1 MSTDADFGERLEAQ
15 TATYLDRIDDCVALL
30 PRRPSTSTR
39 AAARTARRS
48 TKLPPSKA
56 SATTKSGEI
65 TGVITNA
72 GPDDIGLLNTRINFN
87 ESALL
92 DFYKELDVVP
102 NHTER
107 IVQEVA
113 MMRPDAD
120 TDSFR
125 DMREMADR
133 ITKMTAVLGDVV
145 ERFVRGLAR
154 SDATETLTEGIE
166 AIRDLE
172 SECDD
177 LRNDAIET
185 AFADTDIDQPLV
197 YRELAILLD
206 ELANTIEDLTDRIVV
221 IASKEPGIVT
231 DTDPDADVE

>member
-1 MSTDADFGERLEAQ
+1 MSTDADFGERLEA
-15 TATYLDRIDDCVALL
+15 TSVTYLDRIDDCVALL
-30 PRRPSTSTR
+30 PR
-39 AAARTARRS
+39 A
-48 TKLPPSKA
+48 LDEYA
-56 SATTKSGEI
+56 SGGDYRETVDEIATIESECDELVRGI
-65 TGVITNA
+65 TGTITNA

-107 IVQEVA
+107 IVQEVV

-120 TDSFR
+120 GDPFR
-125 DMREMADR
+125 DMRKMATR
-133 ITKMTAVLGDVV
+133 IVEMTAVLGDVV
-145 ERFVRGLAR
+145 EGFVHGLAR
-154 SDATETLTEGIE
+154 SGATETLTEGIE
-166 AIRDLE
+166 TIRGLE
-172 SECDD
+172 SECDG

-185 AFADTDIDQPLV
+185 AFADDAVDQPLV

-206 ELANTIEDLTDRIVV
+206 ELANTIEDLTDRMVV

-231 DTDPDADVE
+231 EADPEAEAE

>member
-1 MSTDADFGERLEAQ
+1 MSTDADFGEQLETRTVA
-15 TATYLDRIDDCVALL
+15 YLDRIDDCVALL
-30 PRRPSTSTR
+30 PRALDEYASGGAYDETVDEI
-39 AAARTARRS
+39 AAVESECDELVRGLTA
-48 TKLPPSKA
+48 L
-56 SATTKSGEI
+56 I
-65 TGVITNA
+65 TDA

-92 DFYKELDVVP
+92 DFYNELDVVA

-113 MMRPDAD
+113 MMRPDAGVEP
-120 TDSFR
+120 FA
-125 DMREMADR
+125 DMREMATR
-133 ITKMTAVLGDVV
+133 IAEMTAVLGDVV
-145 ERFVRGLAR
+145 EGFVRGLAR
-154 SDATETLTEGIE
+154 ADATETLTEGIE

-172 SECDD
+172 SECDA

-185 AFADTDIDQPLV
+185 AFADDAVDQPLV

-231 DTDPDADVE
+231 DADGE

>member
-1 MSTDADFGERLEAQ
+1 MSTDADFGERLEVQ
-15 TATYLDRIDDCVALL
+15 TAAYLDRIADCVALL
-30 PRRPSTSTR
+30 PRALDEYASDGPYRETADEI
-39 AAARTARRS
+39 AAIESECDELVRNITA
-48 TKLPPSKA
+48 T
-56 SATTKSGEI
+56 
-65 TGVITNA
+65 ITNA

-92 DFYKELDVVP
+92 DFYNELDVVA

-107 IVQEVA
+107 IVQEVV

-120 TDSFR
+120 GDSFR
-125 DMREMADR
+125 DMREMAGR
-133 ITKMTAVLGDVV
+133 IVEMVTVLGDVV
-145 ERFVRGLAR
+145 EGFVRGLAR

-172 SECDD
+172 SECDE
-177 LRNDAIET
+177 LRNDAIAT
-185 AFADTDIDQPLV
+185 AFADDAVDQPLV

-206 ELANTIEDLTDRIVV
+206 ELANTIEDLTDRMVV

-231 DTDPDADVE
+231 EANPDADGE

>member
-1 MSTDADFGERLEAQ
+1 MATDADFGERLETRTVA
-15 TATYLDRIDDCVALL
+15 YLDRIDDCVALL
-30 PRRPSTSTR
+30 PRALDQFATEGGFDETVDEI
-39 AAARTARRS
+39 AAVESECDDLVRELTA
-48 TKLPPSKA
+48 L
-56 SATTKSGEI
+56 I
-65 TGVITNA
+65 TDA

-92 DFYKELDVVP
+92 DFYNELDVVA

-113 MMRPDAD
+113 MMRPAAD
-120 TDSFR
+120 VDPFD

-133 ITKMTAVLGDVV
+133 IAEMTDVLADVV
-145 ERFVRGLAR
+145 EGFVRGLAR
-154 SDATETLTEGIE
+154 ADATETLAEGIE
-166 AIRDLE
+166 SIRALE

-185 AFADTDIDQPLV
+185 AFADGSIDQPLV

-231 DTDPDADVE
+231 DADGE

>member
-1 MSTDADFGERLEAQ
+1 MSTEADFGERLETQ
-15 TATYLDRIDDCVALL
+15 TETYLDRIDDCVALL
-30 PRRPSTSTR
+30 PRVLDEY
-39 AAARTARRS
+39 AADGPYRDTVDEI
-48 TKLPPSKA
+48 
-56 SATTKSGEI
+56 ATVESECDDLVRDLRVLI
-65 TGVITNA
+65 TDA

-92 DFYKELDVVP
+92 DFYNELDVVA

-107 IVQEVA
+107 IAQEVA
-113 MMRPDAD
+113 MMRPDA
-120 TDSFR
+120 SVEPFA

-133 ITKMTAVLGDVV
+133 IAEMVAVLGDVV
-145 ERFVRGLAR
+145 EGFVRGLAR
-154 SDATETLTEGIE
+154 ADATETLAEGIE

-185 AFADTDIDQPLV
+185 AFADEAIDQPLV

-206 ELANTIEDLTDRIVV
+206 ELANAVEDLTDRIVV

-231 DTDPDADVE
+231 EADGE

>member
-15 TATYLDRIDDCVALL
+15 TAAYLARIDDCVRLL
-30 PRRPSTSTR
+30 PRALDEYAEGGAYRETVDEI
-39 AAARTARRS
+39 AAIESECDAQVR
-48 TKLPPSKA
+48 
-56 SATTKSGEI
+56 EI

-92 DFYKELDVVP
+92 DFYKELDVVA

-113 MMRPDAD
+113 MMRPSAEV
-120 TDSFR
+120 DSFAS
-125 DMREMADR
+125 MREMAER
-133 ITKMTAVLGDVV
+133 VVEMTAILGDVV

-154 SDATETLTEGIE
+154 SDATETLTAGIE
-166 AIRDLE
+166 SIRDLE

-177 LRNDAIET
+177 LRNDAVAT
-185 AFADTDIDQPLV
+185 AFADDAIDQPLV

-221 IASKEPGIVT
+221 IATKEPGIVT
-231 DTDPDADVE
+231 EADPSGEEE

>member
-1 MSTDADFGERLEAQ
+1 MSTDDSFGERLEGQ
-15 TATYLDRIDDCVALL
+15 TAAYLDRIDDCVALL
-30 PRRPSTSTR
+30 PRALDEYANDGPYRETGDEIAAIESECDDQVR
-39 AAARTARRS
+39 A
-48 TKLPPSKA
+48 
-56 SATTKSGEI
+56 I
-65 TGVITNA
+65 TGTITNA

-92 DFYKELDVVP
+92 DFYTELDVVP

-107 IVQEVA
+107 IVQEVV

-120 TDSFR
+120 VDSFR

-133 ITKMTAVLGDVV
+133 IAEMTAVLGDVV
-145 ERFVRGLAR
+145 ERFVHGLAR

-172 SECDD
+172 SECDE
-177 LRNDAIET
+177 LRNSAIET
-185 AFADTDIDQPLV
+185 AFADESIDQPLV
-197 YRELAILLD
+197 HRELAILLD
-206 ELANTIEDLTDRIVV
+206 ELANAMEDLTDRMVV

-231 DTDPDADVE
+231 EADPNGGSA

>member
-1 MSTDADFGERLEAQ
+1 MATDADFGEQLETQ
-15 TATYLDRIDDCVALL
+15 TAAYLDRIDDCVALL
-30 PRRPSTSTR
+30 PRALDEYAGDGPYRETIDEI
-39 AAARTARRS
+39 AAIESECDELVR
-48 TKLPPSKA
+48 
-56 SATTKSGEI
+56 EI
-65 TGVITNA
+65 TATITNA

-92 DFYKELDVVP
+92 DFYKELDVVA

-107 IVQEVA
+107 IVQEVV

-120 TDSFR
+120 GDPFR
-125 DMREMADR
+125 DMREMATR
-133 ITKMTAVLGDVV
+133 IVEMTAVLGDVV
-145 ERFVRGLAR
+145 EGFVRGLAR

-172 SECDD
+172 SECDE
-177 LRNDAIET
+177 LRNDAIAT
-185 AFADTDIDQPLV
+185 AFADDAVDQPLV

-206 ELANTIEDLTDRIVV
+206 ELANTIEDLTDRMVV

-231 DTDPDADVE
+231 EATPEADGE

>member
-30 PRRPSTSTR
+30 PQAFDEYASGGPYRETVDEIAALESECDDQVRGDHGRHHQRRPGRHWPVEHPDQLQRVR
-39 AAARTARRS
+39 AAR
-48 TKLPPSKA
+48 L
-56 SATTKSGEI
+56 
-65 TGVITNA
+65 
-72 GPDDIGLLNTRINFN
+72 
-87 ESALL
+87 
-92 DFYKELDVVP
+92 FYKELDVVP

>member
-1 MSTDADFGERLEAQ
+1 MPTDANFGERLESQ
-15 TATYLDRIDDCVALL
+15 TVAYLDRIDDCVALL
-30 PRRPSTSTR
+30 PRALDEYARDGASDET
-39 AAARTARRS
+39 AAEIAAVESECDELVRGLTA
-48 TKLPPSKA
+48 L
-56 SATTKSGEI
+56 I
-65 TGVITNA
+65 TDA

-92 DFYKELDVVP
+92 DFYNELDVVA

-113 MMRPDAD
+113 MMRPDAGVEP
-120 TDSFR
+120 FA
-125 DMREMADR
+125 DMREMATR
-133 ITKMTAVLGDVV
+133 IAEMTAVLGDVV
-145 ERFVRGLAR
+145 GGFVRGLAR
-154 SDATETLTEGIE
+154 ADATETLAAGIE
-166 AIRDLE
+166 SIRALE

-185 AFADTDIDQPLV
+185 AFADESIDQPLV

-206 ELANTIEDLTDRIVV
+206 ELANTIEDRTDRIVV

-231 DTDPDADVE
+231 DADGS

>member
-15 TATYLDRIDDCVALL
+15 TAAYLDRIDDCVALL
-30 PRRPSTSTR
+30 PRALDEYADGGPYRETVDEI
-39 AAARTARRS
+39 AAVESECDDLVRELTA
-48 TKLPPSKA
+48 L
-56 SATTKSGEI
+56 I
-65 TGVITNA
+65 THA

-92 DFYKELDVVP
+92 DFYNEIDVVA

-120 TDSFR
+120 TEPFR
-125 DMREMADR
+125 RMREMAGR
-133 ITKMTAVLGDVV
+133 IAEMTVVLADVV
-145 ERFVRGLAR
+145 EGFVRGLAR
-154 SDATETLTEGIE
+154 ADAAETLAEGIE
-166 AIRDLE
+166 SIRELE
-172 SECDD
+172 SECDE
-177 LRNDAIET
+177 LRNEAIET
-185 AFADTDIDQPLV
+185 AFADGVDQPLV

-206 ELANTIEDLTDRIVV
+206 ELANTVEDLTDRMVV

-231 DTDPDADVE
+231 DADEE